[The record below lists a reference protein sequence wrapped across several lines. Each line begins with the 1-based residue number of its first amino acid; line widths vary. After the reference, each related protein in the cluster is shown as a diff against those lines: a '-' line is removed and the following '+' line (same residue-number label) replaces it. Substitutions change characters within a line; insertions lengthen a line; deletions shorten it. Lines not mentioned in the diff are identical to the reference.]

1 MEFKTIFRSSVSLR
15 IECGAT
21 QQRTA
26 QKENI
31 LLKLLCFRINS
42 PLPRKIEMNRYL
54 PHLLRS
60 NSVFKNFLLA
70 STVSMLGSNVF
81 DVAIPVYVAAK
92 TGSVYALAAAT
103 VALHLPFF
111 LMAPITGYL
120 VDNFNKRKIM
130 LYSDLGQVVC
140 LFLFIP
146 YDFMR
151 VQALWPLLLTVFV
164 AKTLMILF
172 ETVATFQLI
181 PALVS
186 KRELSQANA
195 WFLSSQRLI
204 QILGPLVAGIL
215 MASVGITSC
224 IVFNIVSFSATLYFV
239 LKMRNL
245 NALLGE
251 ERPSNHWRTVTLGD
265 IASNFTGSFKFI
277 WSSSIFKPFV
287 VMMFLWNFSSINPN
301 HPTITH
307 YFMILRGFGA
317 QEFTHVLTL
326 IGTMGIIGF
335 VMSGKVYQ
343 RFGFF
348 RSFVGG
354 TLWMAVFSVSSL
366 IFFKNPVALAL
377 GVSLSKIG
385 SSLLSMGTFY
395 LRQTHIPR
403 AQMGGI
409 NACLRMLFMSATP
422 ISCFIQ
428 PVLVEYLGS
437 FWSFFFGFLCLG
449 GTAYLAIKVA
459 RAYQQD
465 VVETTASKSK
475 AAA

>member
-1 MEFKTIFRSSVSLR
+1 
-15 IECGAT
+15 
-21 QQRTA
+21 
-26 QKENI
+26 
-31 LLKLLCFRINS
+31 
-42 PLPRKIEMNRYL
+42 MNRYL

-130 LYSDLGQVVC
+130 LYSDLGQVLC
-140 LFLFIP
+140 LLLFIP
-146 YDFMR
+146 YEFLKI
-151 VQALWPLLLTVFV
+151 QTLWPLLLTVFV

-186 KRELSQANA
+186 KKELSNANA

-215 MASVGITSC
+215 MASLGITSC
-224 IVFNIVSFSATLYFV
+224 IVFNIVSFSATLFFV
-239 LKMRNL
+239 LKMKNL

-251 ERPSNHWRTVTLGD
+251 ERPSSHWRSITLGD
-265 IASNFTGSFKFI
+265 IASNFTGSFRFI
-277 WSSSIFKPFV
+277 WSSPIFKPFV
-287 VMMFLWNFSSINPN
+287 VMMFLWNLSSINPN

-335 VMSGKVYQ
+335 VLAGRVYQ
-343 RFGFF
+343 RFGFL

-354 TLWMAVFSVSSL
+354 TLWMAIISISSL
-366 IFFKNPVALAL
+366 VFFKNPVALAI
-377 GVSLSKIG
+377 GVSLSKVG

-403 AQMGGI
+403 SQMGGI

-422 ISCFIQ
+422 LSCFIQ
-428 PVLVEYLGS
+428 PILVEHLGS
-437 FWSFFFGFLCLG
+437 FWSFLFGVLCLA
-449 GTAYLAIKVA
+449 GTAYLAVIVA
-459 RAYQQD
+459 RAYQKDIIQTID
-465 VVETTASKSK
+465 STPR